1 MALSVSGTGPY
12 KAVPGAAMT
21 SYVTYAFFSGEVTTT
36 DNFEDNIFVFG
47 ANLGEIVIQNTGGSN
62 KIAFQWPDDYI
73 PNLPANTASGIVLP
87 NSQVIFRRCN
97 KNGIKIRSANSGSQ
111 STFCIFGI

>member
-12 KAVPGAAMT
+12 QAIPGTPMT
-21 SYVTYAFFSGEVTTT
+21 SVVTYAFFSGELTTS
-36 DNFEDNIFVFG
+36 DSFEDNIFVFG
-47 ANLGEIVIQNTGGSN
+47 ANLSEIIIQNTGGSN

-73 PNLPANTASGIVLP
+73 PNLPANTASGIVMP
-87 NSQVIFRRCN
+87 NDKIIFRKAN
-97 KNGIKIRSANSGSQ
+97 KKGIKIRSATTGSQ